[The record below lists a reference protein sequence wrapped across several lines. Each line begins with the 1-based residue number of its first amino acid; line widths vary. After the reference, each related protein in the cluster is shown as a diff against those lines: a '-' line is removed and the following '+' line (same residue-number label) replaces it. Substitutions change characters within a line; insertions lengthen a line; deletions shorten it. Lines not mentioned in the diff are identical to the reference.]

1 MACLLGV
8 MSGVLLLLWDWL
20 QTGDSIPHR
29 SLSFDSAIFFTYMLP
44 PIIFYGGL
52 AIRRKLFV
60 SNLLSICL
68 FGILGTFVSFT
79 MIGAILASFSLLPNV
94 LSFSDCFSLAA
105 IFAATDSVAVLQV
118 RNFCYSATGRV
129 SLHGHHDVH
138 TTR

>member
-20 QTGDSIPHR
+20 NTGDTMHR

-52 AIRRKLFV
+52 AIKRKLFV
-60 SNLLSICL
+60 NNLMSICL

-79 MIGAILASFSLLPNV
+79 MLGAFLASLSLLPNV

-118 RNFCYSATGRV
+118 CLTCIRESRLFMMVCV
-129 SLHGHHDVH
+129 L
-138 TTR
+138 